1 MKNILARGGIEFIA
15 VLMGI
20 SLSLFLDNQSEESS
34 KKQNEINLLK
44 DLRVSLLQDLDYARG
59 IQQGIKKCTNSQKIL
74 MELNCI
80 ESKKIDE
87 KELGELI
94 YFAGRGINSFFPR
107 YGVYRSL
114 VSNSEM
120 KYIKS
125 DSLKEKIINLY
136 DFRFKRYE
144 NMDIVMEN
152 LYQYDFNLFLVENFS
167 VNVLDSLDYV
177 VENYE
182 FDSSSFCDGSLNKKI
197 KYINGITVAIENA
210 LENIIE
216 SMVTVDSMIKEE
228 IIL

>member
-1 MKNILARGGIEFIA
+1 
-15 VLMGI
+15 
-20 SLSLFLDNQSEESS
+20 
-34 KKQNEINLLK
+34 
-44 DLRVSLLQDLDYARG
+44 
-59 IQQGIKKCTNSQKIL
+59 
-74 MELNCI
+74 
-80 ESKKIDE
+80 
-87 KELGELI
+87 
-94 YFAGRGINSFFPR
+94 
-107 YGVYRSL
+107 
-114 VSNSEM
+114 M